1 MDICVIGTG
10 YVGLVAGTC
19 LADIG
24 NNVVC
29 VDSDEE
35 KIKKLQNAQIP
46 IYEPGLEEL
55 ISFNTKDGRLKFSCD
70 LENAVKNSEVCFITV
85 GTPQFDDG
93 SCDLT
98 AVYSVVKDIAKY
110 MNGYKVIVNKSTV
123 PVGTI
128 EKISEILKSNTKF
141 DFDLVYNPEF
151 LKQGAAVDDFLSPD
165 RIIIGAESKRAI
177 STMQEIYSPFMR
189 TANRIILMD
198 IKSAEMTKY
207 AANAFLAT
215 KISFINEIS
224 NICEKVGADIEMV
237 RVGISTDNRIGKQF
251 LFPGIGYGGS
261 CFPKDVNSLIST
273 AEKLGC
279 DNGILK
285 AVNNTNMLQRNL
297 FVEKILKYYNGD
309 IQNKTF
315 GVWGLA
321 FKPKTNDMREAPAIT
336 IINMLLEKGA
346 KIKAF
351 DPKALSNAKKIL
363 GEKITYTSSAY
374 EALEGVDA
382 LLLLTEWNEF
392 RFPDTEKMKKVM
404 NSAVIFDG
412 RNQYNRERML
422 HQGFAYMSIGR

>member
-374 EALEGVDA
+374 EALDGVDA

>member
-237 RVGISTDNRIGKQF
+237 RVGISTDDRIGKQF

>member
-237 RVGISTDNRIGKQF
+237 RVGISTDDRIGKQF

-363 GEKITYTSSAY
+363 GEKITYTASAY

>member
-374 EALEGVDA
+374 EALECVDA

>member
-24 NNVVC
+24 NNVIC
-29 VDSDEE
+29 VDSDKE
-35 KIKKLQNAQIP
+35 KVKKLQNAQIP

-55 ISFNTKDGRLKFSCD
+55 IEFNTKDGRLKFSCD
-70 LENAVKNSEVCFITV
+70 LENAVKNSDVCFITV

-93 SCDLT
+93 SCDLS

-309 IQNKTF
+309 VKNKTF

-336 IINMLLEKGA
+336 IINLLLENGA
-346 KIKAF
+346 KVKAF
-351 DPKALSNAKKIL
+351 DPKAVPNAKKIF
-363 GEKITYTSSAY
+363 GDRISYAASAY
-374 EALEGVDA
+374 EAIENVDA
-382 LLLLTEWNEF
+382 LLILTEWNEF
-392 RFPDTEKMKKVM
+392 RFPDTEKMKKTM

-422 HQGFAYMSIGR
+422 HQGFAYISIGR

>member
-24 NNVVC
+24 NKVVC

-237 RVGISTDNRIGKQF
+237 RVGISTDDRIGKQF

-374 EALEGVDA
+374 EALDGVDA

>member
-70 LENAVKNSEVCFITV
+70 LKNAVKNSEVCFITV

-237 RVGISTDNRIGKQF
+237 RVGISTDDRIGKQF

-374 EALEGVDA
+374 EALDGVDA

>member
-24 NNVVC
+24 NKVVC

-85 GTPQFDDG
+85 GTPQFNDG

-237 RVGISTDNRIGKQF
+237 RVGISTDDRIGKQF

-374 EALEGVDA
+374 EALDGVDA

>member
-336 IINMLLEKGA
+336 IINMLLENGA